1 VSTIGAEMT
10 ALRLIPL
17 PIHSALEMFIGL
29 VLIGAPF
36 ALGLS
41 TAALVAGVVVGALV
55 AGLALQGMEPTSV
68 SAHHAADHG
77 IAVGLA
83 GAAILFA
90 ASDSTAAIIFGAAAL
105 AQLAL
110 NLTTRYTA
118 R

>member
-1 VSTIGAEMT
+1 MS
-10 ALRLIPL
+10 ALRLLPL
-17 PIHSALEMFIGL
+17 PIHSALEMVLGL
-29 VLIGAPF
+29 LLLATPF

-55 AGLALQGMEPTSV
+55 AGLALQAIDPLTTSI

-77 IAVGLA
+77 IAIGLA
-83 GAAILFA
+83 GAAVVFATVDGPAAVLFA
-90 ASDSTAAIIFGAAAL
+90 VAAL

-110 NLTTRYTA
+110 IFTTRYTA